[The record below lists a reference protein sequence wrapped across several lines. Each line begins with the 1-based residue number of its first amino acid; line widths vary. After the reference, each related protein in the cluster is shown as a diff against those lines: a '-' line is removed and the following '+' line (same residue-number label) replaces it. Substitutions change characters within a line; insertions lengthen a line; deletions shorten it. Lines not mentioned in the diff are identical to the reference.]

1 MTSSPLYLAIVA
13 VWAVVLVPMLLRRD
27 AADTTWVPRRESYG
41 EDTETEMYDE
51 GLDDHSEA
59 PPENDYHDG
68 HIDIGD
74 TVESTAPRN
83 APVRRAT
90 VMARRRR
97 RTSGLLLLLF
107 LTAAAALSGV
117 AQWWVV
123 APPTIL
129 FIGHCVL
136 LREAAKIDAERR
148 IQARIRRTAA
158 RRAEEQRRAEAE
170 REAKVIEL
178 ASRRRAV
185 YDQYADAHLRAA
197 GD

>member
-27 AADTTWVPRRESYG
+27 AADTTWIPRRETHG

-51 GLDDHSEA
+51 GLDERDEA
-59 PPENDYHDG
+59 PDDTEP
-68 HIDIGD
+68 GD
-74 TVESTAPRN
+74 TTETPPPRH

-97 RTSGLLLLLF
+97 RTSGLLLLLT
-107 LTAAAALSGV
+107 LTAAAAISGI
-117 AQWWVV
+117 AQWWVI

-129 FIGHCVL
+129 FIGHCAL

-148 IQARIRRTAA
+148 IQARHRRAAA
-158 RRAEEQRRAEAE
+158 RRAAAQRQAEAE
-170 REAKVIEL
+170 HEAKVIEL
-178 ASRRRAV
+178 ATRRKGV
-185 YDQYADAHLRAA
+185 YDQYADAQLRAA

>member
-27 AADTTWVPRRESYG
+27 AADTTWVPRRESNG

-51 GLDDHSEA
+51 GLDDHGEA
-59 PPENDYHDG
+59 PHENDPHDT
-68 HIDIGD
+68 HVDLGD
-74 TVESTAPRN
+74 SVESTAPRS

-97 RTSGLLLLLF
+97 RTSGLLLLLI
-107 LTAAAALSGV
+107 LTAAAAISGI

-129 FIGHCVL
+129 FIGHCAL

-148 IQARIRRTAA
+148 VQARIRRAA
-158 RRAEEQRRAEAE
+158 QRAEEQRRAEAE
-170 REAKVIEL
+170 HEAKVIEL
-178 ASRRRAV
+178 ASRRRGV